1 MKYASTFLIAA
12 AFILGTTVAF
22 ANPPAAPTPPQ
33 NQQPAEVS
41 EAKLEKFAEIYVAV
55 ESTRNEISNELQEVE
70 DPQEAQ
76 KIQQRMR
83 DEIIATIED
92 HGWTLNEY
100 NMTAQAI
107 SSDQAMKEKALQ
119 LINEQSGS

>member
-1 MKYASTFLIAA
+1 MKYASTFLIAM
-12 AFILGTTVAF
+12 AFSLGTTLAF
-22 ANPPAAPTPPQ
+22 ANPPTPPQ
-33 NQQPAEVS
+33 LQQADIS
-41 EAKLEKFAEIYVAV
+41 DAKLEKFAEIYVDV
-55 ESTRNEISNELQEVE
+55 ETTRNRISTELQEVE

-92 HGWTLNEY
+92 HGWTLDEY

-107 SSDQAMKEKALQ
+107 SSDQAMKERALQ
-119 LINEQSGS
+119 LINEQAGS